1 MQATQQAGA
10 RRLRFPRKILFAL
23 IACATLLTL
32 ALSKT
37 VVFTPEQIM
46 EFLKW
51 VFALLVGGH
60 VATDVGALFA
70 LGRERSGRAKES

>member
-1 MQATQQAGA
+1 MQATRQTGAGQ
-10 RRLRFPRKILFAL
+10 LRIPRKILFAL
-23 IACATLLTL
+23 IACATLLAL

-51 VFALLVGGH
+51 VLALIVGGH

-70 LGRERSGRAKES
+70 LGRERNGKTKGS